1 MAPYHVLFFP
11 QERVT
16 FDAVHDLN
24 VRSKSRRRLQSLL
37 AAASTVVQHQIAS
50 LDGLERAD
58 IGSFEDLVE
67 LAERQTTQTRGS
79 IVADLVL
86 LTTVQIGQLL
96 VYVSLTQRFLK
107 SLSDVSIPIVSPKTI
122 QRFYPGTE
130 GQEQLPWDSAPGWW
144 LLV

>member
-1 MAPYHVLFFP
+1 MAPNHVLFFP

-37 AAASTVVQHQIAS
+37 AAASNVVQHWTAS

-96 VYVSLTQRFLK
+96 VYVFLTRKFLK
-107 SLSDVSIPIVSPKTI
+107 SLSDVSIPIASPKMI
-122 QRFYPGTE
+122 QRSYPDMQ
-130 GQEQLPWDSAPGWW
+130 GQGQFPWDSAPGWW
-144 LLV
+144 PLV